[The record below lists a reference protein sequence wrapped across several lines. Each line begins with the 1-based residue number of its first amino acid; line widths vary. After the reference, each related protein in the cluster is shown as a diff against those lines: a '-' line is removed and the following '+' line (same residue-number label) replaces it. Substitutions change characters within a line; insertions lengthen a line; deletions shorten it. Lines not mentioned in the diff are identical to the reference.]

1 MFARFILAQSL
12 RNCCANFRGMI
23 PQRILDF
30 VVLRKNS
37 PGGESPITRV
47 RNSGHTSALASL
59 RANAGI
65 SSGSSPQ
72 LPFADRRVIAERSRS
87 STIAHPRISVRVQFF
102 FLHTHLLAGHD
113 VRSSLNVRRNRTRF
127 YAETRASSTPRSP
140 AGGRRV
146 RGCIVARRLPAPAHR
161 RIGTRALSSTP
172 GGDTNRDGC
181 GRERERGGCVVPR
194 CAVLRRRFSAR
205 PFVCRAN
212 THPSIDRP
220 CCTRGS
226 APARTRTRRGF
237 LSSRRHFRRRN
248 ARSAPSPVALESARS
263 RLHSETRRPFI
274 SLSLSLSL
282 PFLSLF
288 SFLSSFPSRFPFFPL
303 RSSFHPRADVSKFAA
318 ADALYS
324 RLLLENREEELLLR
338 GESIPRSLWW
348 SKGRI
353 AGTKGRM
360 GKWRKRW
367 RLGGI
372 RREGGKRYPAG
383 GSCDASGRG
392 GLMLRKRN
400 ERKGCY
406 APPASGVARGEGRP
420 RRNDALNVNWCDADK
435 QVLGNDCYRCTRRRI
450 SDFREPD
457 SGGDLKNRV
466 TASAILRLKA
476 PVTLLQLHLAT
487 NLFSNVEDDKFSSG
501 VRCSSESLV
510 AAACFSFRCLM
521 NR

>member
-274 SLSLSLSL
+274 SLSLSLSPSFLFSPFSL
-282 PFLSLF
+282 PFLRVSPF
-288 SFLSSFPSRFPFFPL
+288 SPFVLPFTRERMLASSQPRTRF
-303 RSSFHPRADVSKFAA
+303 
-318 ADALYS
+318 
-324 RLLLENREEELLLR
+324 
-338 GESIPRSLWW
+338 IPDCY
-348 SKGRI
+348 
-353 AGTKGRM
+353 
-360 GKWRKRW
+360 WRT
-367 RLGGI
+367 
-372 RREGGKRYPAG
+372 GKRSCYCEGNQYLGPCG
-383 GSCDASGRG
+383 GRRG
-392 GLMLRKRN
+392 GLQ
-400 ERKGCY
+400 ERRGGW
-406 APPASGVARGEGRP
+406 ASG
-420 RRNDALNVNWCDADK
+420 
-435 QVLGNDCYRCTRRRI
+435 GNAGGWVGYEEREASGTLPVVPATRV
-450 SDFREPD
+450 
-457 SGGDLKNRV
+457 GG
-466 TASAILRLKA
+466 
-476 PVTLLQLHLAT
+476 
-487 NLFSNVEDDKFSSG
+487 G
-501 VRCSSESLV
+501 G
-510 AAACFSFRCLM
+510 
-521 NR
+521 